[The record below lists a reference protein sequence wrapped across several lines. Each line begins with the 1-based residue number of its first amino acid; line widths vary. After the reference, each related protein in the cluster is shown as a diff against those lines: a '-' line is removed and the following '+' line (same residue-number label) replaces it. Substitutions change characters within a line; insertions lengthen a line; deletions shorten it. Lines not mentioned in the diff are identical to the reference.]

1 MWLDCVL
8 PSELC
13 YDFDA
18 LINHGFYG
26 EHIEETVW
34 KKKQCFMSYIN
45 AMFSTVDLFSE
56 GEMSSLT
63 GF

>member
-34 KKKQCFMSYIN
+34 KKK
-45 AMFSTVDLFSE
+45 TVLHVIHKCDV
-56 GEMSSLT
+56 
-63 GF
+63 